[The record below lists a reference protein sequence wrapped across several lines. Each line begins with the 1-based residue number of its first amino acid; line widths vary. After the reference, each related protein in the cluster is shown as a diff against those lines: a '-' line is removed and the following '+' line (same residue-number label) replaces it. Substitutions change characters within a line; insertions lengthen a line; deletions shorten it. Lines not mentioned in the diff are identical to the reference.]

1 LPPGRDELENR
12 AKHPATVGVRKEG
25 SMQSEPAQDTSGVVM
40 VGEKETRSL
49 AQPDLAAFE
58 KSSMAALNEEET
70 PLQVTENIP
79 PLVNDAIRLIL
90 YLTGEGDPPR
100 PEIISSVLAAQKAVE
115 QKSWSIERNR
125 RFFEA
130 FSELAKQAKPVT
142 AKSLI
147 ESEGPHAKSS
157 IRRWSL
163 VVWVLLPILVF
174 LSALSFAHSRF
185 SANLDQLIQDSY
197 RVEEPG
203 YMPPIPRASDAGMPR
218 TPASDGLTTENDQ
231 LRKAMAV
238 QAHIDTVRDITAQMI
253 SNATILL
260 WMSFTAPLTE
270 VSWSEIVKLYHSD
283 TSDEAKS
290 VSEDFDIAKNNIN
303 IQIATLRL
311 ARTQSKVIMAMGGII
326 YGILS
331 TYILPLLC
339 ALLGAAAYG
348 LRSLSEQTLSR
359 TYHSSYSAYAR
370 AILAVIVGFAV
381 GLFSEFTAK
390 LSLQPLAAAFLAG
403 YAVESFFIFLDTILQ
418 AVQKPRGAATST

>member
-1 LPPGRDELENR
+1 
-12 AKHPATVGVRKEG
+12 
-25 SMQSEPAQDTSGVVM
+25 MQSEPARDSSAVVL
-40 VGEKETRSL
+40 VGEKETRYL
-49 AQPDLAAFE
+49 AQPDLAALE
-58 KSSMAALNEEET
+58 KSSTAEFNEEET
-70 PLQVTENIP
+70 PLQVTEDIP
-79 PLVNDAIRLIL
+79 PLVNDAIRLIV
-90 YLTGEGDPPR
+90 YLTGRGDPPR
-100 PEIISSVLAAQKAVE
+100 PEIISAVLAAQKAVE
-115 QKSWSIERNR
+115 QKFWLIERSR

-130 FSELAKQAKPVT
+130 FSELARQAKPVT

-163 VVWVLLPILVF
+163 VVWILLPILVF

-185 SANLDQLIQDSY
+185 STNLDQLIQDSY

-203 YMPPIPRASDAGMPR
+203 YVPPIPLASDAGVPR
-218 TPASDGLTTENDQ
+218 TPTSDGLTTESDQ
-231 LRKAMAV
+231 LRSAMAA
-238 QAHIDTVRDITAQMI
+238 QARIDAVRDITAQMI
-253 SNATILL
+253 SNASILL

-270 VSWSEIVKLYHSD
+270 VSWSEMVVKLYHSD
-283 TSDEAKS
+283 TANEATISSDNPNAT
-290 VSEDFDIAKNNIN
+290 KNELNT
-303 IQIATLRL
+303 QIATLRL
-311 ARTQSKVIMAMGGII
+311 ARTQSKVIMAMGGIV

-418 AVQKPRGAATST
+418 AVQKPRGAANST

>member
-1 LPPGRDELENR
+1 
-12 AKHPATVGVRKEG
+12 
-25 SMQSEPAQDTSGVVM
+25 MQSEPARDSSAVVL
-40 VGEKETRSL
+40 VGEKETRYL
-49 AQPDLAAFE
+49 AQPDLAALE
-58 KSSMAALNEEET
+58 KSSTAEFNEEET
-70 PLQVTENIP
+70 ALQVTESIP
-79 PLVNDAIRLIL
+79 PLVNDAIRLIV
-90 YLTGEGDPPR
+90 YLTGRGDPPR
-100 PEIISSVLAAQKAVE
+100 PEIISAVLAAQKAVE
-115 QKSWSIERNR
+115 QKFWSIERSR

-130 FSELAKQAKPVT
+130 FSELARQAKPVT

-163 VVWVLLPILVF
+163 VVWILLPILVF

-185 SANLDQLIQDSY
+185 STNLDQLIQDSY

-203 YMPPIPRASDAGMPR
+203 YVPPIPLASDAGVPR
-218 TPASDGLTTENDQ
+218 TPTSDGLTTESDQ
-231 LRKAMAV
+231 LRSAMAA
-238 QAHIDTVRDITAQMI
+238 QARIDAVRDITAQMI
-253 SNATILL
+253 SNASILL

-270 VSWSEIVKLYHSD
+270 VSWSEMVVKLYHSD
-283 TSDEAKS
+283 TANEATISSDNPNAT
-290 VSEDFDIAKNNIN
+290 KNELNT
-303 IQIATLRL
+303 QIATLRL
-311 ARTQSKVIMAMGGII
+311 ARTQSKVIMAMGGIV

-418 AVQKPRGAATST
+418 AVQKPRGAANST

>member
-1 LPPGRDELENR
+1 
-12 AKHPATVGVRKEG
+12 
-25 SMQSEPAQDTSGVVM
+25 MQSEPAHASPGVVL
-40 VGEKETRSL
+40 VGEKETRSP
-49 AQPDLAAFE
+49 AQPDLAVLE
-58 KSSMAALNEEET
+58 KSFTAGSNEEET
-70 PLQVTENIP
+70 PLQVAEDIP
-79 PLVNDAIRLIL
+79 PLVDDAIRLIV
-90 YLTGEGDPPR
+90 YLTGKGDLPR
-100 PEIISSVLAAQKAVE
+100 PEIISAVLTAQKVIE
-115 QKSWSIERNR
+115 QKFWSIERSR

-147 ESEGPHAKSS
+147 ESEGPRAKSS

-163 VVWVLLPILVF
+163 VVWFLLPILVL
-174 LSALSFAHSRF
+174 LSALSFANSRF
-185 SANLDQLIQDSY
+185 STNLDQLIQDSY

-203 YMPPIPRASDAGMPR
+203 YVPPIPRASDGGVPR
-218 TPASDGLTTENDQ
+218 TPASGGPNIGDNQ
-231 LRKAMAV
+231 LRSAMGT
-238 QAHIDTVRDITAQMI
+238 QAHIDAVRDTTAQMI

-260 WMSFTAPLTE
+260 WMSFSAWLTD
-270 VSWSEIVKLYHSD
+270 VYWPHIAQLYHSD
-283 TSDEAKS
+283 TSDIPKS
-290 VSEDFDIAKNNIN
+290 LSENSDETKNEIDR
-303 IQIATLRL
+303 QIATLRL
-311 ARTQSKVIMAMGGII
+311 ARTQSKVIMAMDGII

-359 TYHSSYSAYAR
+359 TYRSSYSAYAR

-418 AVQKPRGAATST
+418 AVQKPRDAAISS